1 MLNGGWPAKIIILDT
16 TVETSWHNQRW
27 SKFKYCERKRWVGP
41 AAHPVSG
48 TPLGPGAAG
57 GWDTAILPPI
67 ANLRYRRTTTKRRR
81 RRERSRT
88 TKASGAPL
96 RPHYPSRSSLLHYL
110 DSSAAA
116 SASYYNICRGTTAPA
131 AASPSS
137 SSSSNQH
144 HCQQQELEL
153 LHKVSSLRKQT
164 GAVAGRDS
172 LSRPSANF
180 GSSMEMT
187 SYGVG
192 AQSDYV
198 HRRDPNL
205 YHPLLYGIQRP
216 NFDMTNENRRS

>member
-1 MLNGGWPAKIIILDT
+1 MECLSFSFPLNIEIESTINTSLVASTHIWFAGRLPERTISLLRFFEEASYGDRSS
-16 TVETSWHNQRW
+16 ET
-27 SKFKYCERKRWVGP
+27 
-41 AAHPVSG
+41 
-48 TPLGPGAAG
+48 
-57 GWDTAILPPI
+57 
-67 ANLRYRRTTTKRRR
+67 
-81 RRERSRT
+81 
-88 TKASGAPL
+88 PL
-96 RPHYPSRSSLLHYL
+96 RPHYSSRSSLLHYL

-153 LHKVSSLRKQT
+153 RHKVSGLRKQT

-205 YHPLLYGIQRP
+205 YHQLQYHSQQQHHQPPQGYQHHQQESYPLMDQVSEWREGSKQPRQS
-216 NFDMTNENRRS
+216 T